1 VEPVPENRSEEPPPL
16 TRVERT
22 RQRLAALQ
30 SRRDAVAARAQAERS
45 NHASLDAVYEMV
57 DRDGEFAGGI
67 IAGALAYRLFIWL
80 LPLGLVFVAGLGIA
94 SDAASSDPKTEAKSL
109 GIAGLVSNS
118 VAGAAEG
125 HGRWYALLIGIPLLL
140 VATRSVLRVLI
151 GIHRIIW
158 GDVRDSVPKPTLV
171 AATKLLVIF
180 VGCFAVAGAGTT
192 ARAHAPGFGLLITL
206 VIALPYAGF
215 WLLATT
221 GLPHRGSSWTA
232 LLPGA
237 VLFGICIEVLN
248 ILAAYVLGPYAI
260 AKQGTYGALGTA
272 AVLLLALF
280 FFSRVIVVAALV
292 NATLWER
299 RLRGSGSVEAPID
312 GGDAAP

>member
-1 VEPVPENRSEEPPPL
+1 LGTAPEDEAGQAPPAR
-16 TRVERT
+16 RVERT
-22 RQRLAALQ
+22 RQRVAALQ
-30 SRRDAVAARAQAERS
+30 ARRDAVAARAQAERS

-94 SDAASSDPKTEAKSL
+94 ADAASSDPKTEAKSL

-118 VAGAAEG
+118 VSSAAHG
-125 HGRWYALLIGIPLLL
+125 HGRWYALLIGIPLLV
-140 VATRSVLRVLI
+140 VATRSVLRVLV

-158 GDVRDSVPKPTLV
+158 GDMRESVPKPTIV
-171 AATKLLVIF
+171 AALKLLVIF
-180 VGCFAVAGAGTT
+180 IACFAVAAAGTT
-192 ARAHAPGFGLLITL
+192 ARSQAPGFGLLTTL
-206 VIALPYAGF
+206 LIALPYAGL
-215 WLLATT
+215 WLLASL

-232 LLPGA
+232 LLPG
-237 VLFGICIEVLN
+237 VLLFGISVEVLN

-280 FFSRVIVVAALV
+280 FLSRIVVIAAIV

-299 RLRGSGSVEAPID
+299 RTRRAIQGSH
-312 GGDAAP
+312 